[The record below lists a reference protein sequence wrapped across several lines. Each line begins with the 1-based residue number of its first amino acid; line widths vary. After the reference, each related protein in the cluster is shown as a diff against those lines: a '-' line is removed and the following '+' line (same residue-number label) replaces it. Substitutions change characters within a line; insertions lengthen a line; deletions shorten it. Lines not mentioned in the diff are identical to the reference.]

1 MALDFNISIM
11 DLIQA
16 VVAVLSAAFVVVEL
30 RRSANTTHGEFVLS
44 LQEQYETSEGFAE
57 LFDTCWKYHEHEI
70 SGNDLYK
77 YLEDHRTV
85 LLNYF
90 TFFESM
96 YLMVTKKS
104 LQMKDLDELFGRR
117 FLSVANNKIVQE
129 VDLIRNHD
137 YYTNIFKLYKK
148 WRKYRGE
155 NGNYFLKDD
164 DGEDDGRYWDLQDAY
179 ESFWSKVQIRKLEVT
194 DKESLE
200 KLIGEIELTL
210 QREGNKPYWLPIS
223 DISREHFL
231 DDNWT
236 IFMGAFLKQD
246 QGPERLIGA
255 MGLFLNA
262 NEYGKSCEIIG
273 LKGSVAEFGRAM
285 VHPEY
290 RNKEVIGRLAYE
302 LLPVA
307 KEEKIKYLLATVHP
321 DNKPSWNFVSRIG
334 FVKKGEKNMDT
345 VYPRDIL
352 IREV

>member
-1 MALDFNISIM
+1 M

-16 VVAVLSAAFVVVEL
+16 VVAILSAAFVVVEL

-57 LFDTCWKYHEHEI
+57 LFNICWKYHEREI
-70 SGNDLYK
+70 SGRELYK
-77 YLEDHRTV
+77 YLEDHRTI

-137 YYTNIFKLYKK
+137 YYTNIFKLYKR
-148 WRKYRGE
+148 WRQYRGE
-155 NGNYFLKDD
+155 NGNYFLNDD
-164 DGEDDGRYWDLQDAY
+164 VGEEDDRYWDLEEAY

-200 KLIGEIELTL
+200 KLICEIEQTL
-210 QREGNKPYWLPIS
+210 QKEGKESYWLPIS
-223 DISREHFL
+223 DASREHFL

-236 IFMGAFLKQD
+236 IFMGAFKQN
-246 QGPERLIGA
+246 QGSEKLIGA
-255 MGLFLNA
+255 MGLFLNE
-262 NEYGKSCEIIG
+262 NEYGKSCEVIG
-273 LKGSVAEFGRAM
+273 LNGSVGEFGRAM
-285 VHPEY
+285 VLPDY
-290 RNKEVIGRLAYE
+290 RKKEVIGRLAYE

-307 KEEKIKYLLATVHP
+307 REKKIKYLLATVHP
-321 DNKPSWNFVSRIG
+321 DNKPSWNFASRMG
-334 FVKKGEKNMDT
+334 FVKKGEKNMNT
-345 VYPRDIL
+345 EYPRDIL
-352 IREV
+352 IREM